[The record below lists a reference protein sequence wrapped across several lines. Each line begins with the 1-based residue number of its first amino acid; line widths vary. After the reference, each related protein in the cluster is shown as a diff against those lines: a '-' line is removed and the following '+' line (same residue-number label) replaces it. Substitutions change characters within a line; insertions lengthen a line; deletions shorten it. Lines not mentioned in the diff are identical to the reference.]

1 MKKVIVIGS
10 GIAGLAVSIRLASK
24 GYSVKVFEKNDYP
37 GGKLFSFTVDGYRFD
52 GGPPLLT
59 MPDFIAEL
67 YEIAGEK
74 IEDHFKYSK
83 KEIACKYFWQDGTV
97 FNAYSDRE
105 KFLKEVEI
113 KFNEPKEK
121 VANYLSKAKKKFDLI
136 KSIFLEQSLYKL
148 KTLLSE
154 KTIKALL
161 KFKIFEFQKSLHK
174 ANENSFSSPYLI
186 QLYDRYATYNGSN
199 PYQTS
204 GIMTLIQHLESYYG
218 TFVPEKG
225 MKSIAESL
233 YNLAKRLGVKFHF
246 NTDVNE
252 IVIESK
258 KAIGV
263 KHKDSFIEADLV
275 ISNVDVFYTYKNLL
289 PNFSKPV
296 KILEQ
301 DRSSSAVIFYWGIKN
316 SFKELDLHNIFFS
329 KDYKKEF
336 DAIFKNQTIYDD
348 PTIYIN
354 ITSKNAKED
363 APIGCENWYVMVNS
377 PSDNRQDWD
386 QIAKK
391 LRVTVIDKIS
401 KRLGVSLEDKIVCEE
416 IMTPPII
423 QSKTKSYK
431 GALYGTSSN
440 NMMSAFLRHPNFSKK
455 IKNLYFCGGSVHPGG
470 GIPLCLLSARI
481 VADLIPETKN
491 ESD

>member
-74 IEDHFKYSK
+74 TEDHFKYSK

-148 KTLLSE
+148 KTFLSE

-174 ANENSFSSPYLI
+174 ANENSFSSPYII

-233 YNLAKRLGVKFHF
+233 FNLAKRLGVKFYF

-263 KHKDSFIEADLV
+263 KYKDSFIEADLV

-301 DRSSSAVIFYWGIKN
+301 DRSSSAIIFYWGIKN

-336 DAIFKNQTIYDD
+336 DTIFKNQTVYDD

-377 PSDNRQDWD
+377 PSDSGQDWD

-391 LRVTVIDKIS
+391 LRLTVIDKIS
-401 KRLGVSLEDKIVCEE
+401 KRLGVSLEDKIVCEK